1 MSNTGPSAW
10 SRPFETIGAGALTF
24 VEELGRVMTTL
35 GRALRWLPRAPY
47 RVHLLFRQLDFIG
60 VQSAPIIILTS
71 LFTGGVFSLQS
82 SYAFSLFEANSMV
95 GPTVVLA
102 LTRELG
108 PVLTA
113 LMVIGRVGSSMA
125 AEIATMRV
133 TEQIDALETMAVNP
147 IHYLIVPRIVAA
159 TIMMPLLATIFE
171 TVGTLGSYIVC
182 TKLLAITRT
191 EFMEQVIYYVDFDD
205 YYNGIIKA
213 AVFGL
218 IMATIG
224 CYKGFYAGHGAEG
237 VGRATTES
245 VVLGSVTVMV
255 ANNFLTALLFRT
267 TS

>member
-1 MSNTGPSAW
+1 MSNGQPVVLK
-10 SRPFETIGAGALTF
+10 PFERLGGALLAF
-24 VEELGRVMTTL
+24 VEETGRVLTTL
-35 GRALRWLPRAPY
+35 GGTLRWLPRAPH
-47 RVHLLFRQLDFIG
+47 RWRLLLKQLDFIG
-60 VQSAPIIILTS
+60 VESTFIILLTS

-82 SYAFSLFEANSMV
+82 SKAFAMFDADILV

-125 AEIATMRV
+125 AEIGTMRV

-147 IHYLIVPRIVAA
+147 FHYLFVPRLVASV
-159 TIMMPLLATIFE
+159 IMMPLLTTLFDFIG
-171 TVGTLGSYIVC
+171 TVGSYVVC
-182 TKLLAITRT
+182 TRLLNVPGT
-191 EFMEQVIYYVDFDD
+191 EFIEQVVYYVDFKD
-205 YYNGIIKA
+205 YGTGLEKA

-224 CYKGFYAGHGAEG
+224 CYKGFNATRGAEG

-245 VVLGSVTVMV
+245 VVLGSVTVMI
-255 ANNFLTALLFRT
+255 ANYFLTALLF
-267 TS
+267 